1 MIRKLAVVLT
11 MYLLGSEVSIA
22 GEQIDFGRDV
32 LPILSENCFYCHGQ
46 DGSHREAD
54 LRLDQREAAIAGGA
68 ITPGDLAESSLWT
81 RISSDDPSTQ
91 MPPPRSN
98 RKLDQR
104 QREILA
110 DWIKQGAEYRAHWS
124 FVPATRPPVP
134 AVAQQATVRNEIDH
148 FIVER
153 LERQGLA
160 REGLAQSISAD
171 PEKLI
176 RRVSLDLTGFPPS
189 ELELDSFLKDPSEAS
204 YREVV
209 ERLLNSPR
217 FGERMAWDWL
227 DAARYADTNGYQGD
241 PTRPMWYWRDWVIKA
256 LNENMSFDRFTREQI
271 AGDLLA
277 NPTVEQLIATGFH
290 RNHMINGE
298 GGRIAEESRIEYVQ
312 DRVET
317 TGTVWMGL
325 TLTCCRCHDHKYDPF
340 SQKQYYELAAYFNSI
355 DESGANDAGGL
366 ANPVQSIATSE
377 QKALLDQYSATE
389 QQRRR
394 ERDEVER
401 KLIDRQADWEA
412 QYLARQ
418 PSSPQWEVPTQMV
431 FDSEQGTELVQDG
444 DTIVARGASPLSDT
458 YEIRFATNA
467 SGVTAVRIECLP
479 DPNLV
484 NSGPGRADNGNFV
497 LSEVEVVVAGKPV
510 AWRSASA
517 AYSQGGWMASG
528 AIDGKRET
536 GWAIASE
543 FGKTHPLLLIADQAW
558 MGSGDDQVT
567 LRLRFDYGRQ
577 HTLGR
582 FRIALTRRHPSD
594 LVPAPE
600 KVQQA
605 FSKPVETR
613 SDAEKGEIRKYFL
626 GSQDEY
632 VAANN
637 AWEKSRNER
646 DQLERSLPKTMVMRE
661 RATPRETFVLAK
673 GAYNAPLD
681 KVSHG
686 VLENLLPV
694 ESNLVKNRLQLADW
708 LLDPRHPLT
717 ARVAVNR
724 YWQMLFGTGL
734 VATSEDFGLQGEQ
747 PSHPELLDWLAVEFR
762 ESGWNVKELIRL
774 MVTSHTYRQSSVVT
788 PQALELD
795 PKNRLLARGP
805 RMRLPSW
812 MLRDQALYISGLLVE
827 NVGGPPVKGYQ
838 PPGIWEDATFG
849 QIRYEQDHG
858 EALYR
863 RSLYTFWRR
872 IVAPPMFFD
881 SANRQNC
888 SVKSVN
894 TNTPLHA
901 LVTLNDVTF
910 AEASRVWAQRMLLVE
925 EETTD
930 AKRLQTMWRSATG
943 RVALDHE
950 LAILEARLNKLRA
963 YYSVHADEA
972 MGLIQVGESKANPK
986 LDTGELAAW
995 TCIASIVLNLDETL
1009 SKE

>member
-22 GEQIDFGRDV
+22 GERIDFGRDV

-68 ITPGDLAESSLWT
+68 ITPGDLAESSLWA

-110 DWIKQGAEYRAHWS
+110 EWIKQGAEYRAHWS

-153 LERQGLA
+153 LEREGLT

-171 PEKLI
+171 PEKLL

-256 LNENMSFDRFTREQI
+256 LNENMPFDRFTREQI

-418 PSSPQWEVPTQMV
+418 PSSPEWEVPTQMV

-444 DTIVARGASPLSDT
+444 DTIVARGVSPLSDT

-686 VLENLLPV
+686 VLENLLPA
-694 ESNLVKNRLQLADW
+694 ESNLVQNRLQLADW

-774 MVTSHTYRQSSVVT
+774 IVTSHTYRQSSVVT

-910 AEASRVWAQRMLLVE
+910 AEASRAWAQRMLLVDE
-925 EETTD
+925 ESTD
-930 AKRLQTMWRSATG
+930 TKRLQTMWRSATG